1 MLNVVYRCCELETGS
16 KPKRDCRPFWFSK
29 ENCLEILIQEFRKE
43 AVTIHAIHDGPK
55 GPLFSILE
63 SNDIYIEKINCNSN
77 KESLATTLDY
87 ALELDGTHL
96 YLVEDDYLHKQNS
109 YNVLIDGLKTIGL
122 HITLYDHPDRYTRQD
137 DIDYGKTKLFL
148 GQYCH
153 WRTAE
158 STTCTWATTQDYYR
172 STLYELAKYY
182 LLEDREF
189 FRKCK
194 EYGVVPLM
202 TPIPGYSTHCHAPF
216 VSHYTNWSSIWK

>member
-1 MLNVVYRCCELETGS
+1 MLNVVYRCCELETGN

-29 ENCLEILIQEFRKE
+29 ENCLNILIKEFNNSLIKM
-43 AVTIHAIHDGPK
+43 HAIHDGPK

-63 SNDIYIEKINCNSN
+63 SNNIHIEKINCNSN

-87 ALELDGTHL
+87 ALNLDGTYL

-122 HITLYDHPDRYTRQD
+122 HLTLYDHTDRYTRQD

-158 STTCTWATTQDYYR
+158 STTCTWATTQDYYK

-194 EYGVVPLM
+194 EYGVPPLM
-202 TPIPGYSTHCHAPF
+202 TPIPGYSTHCHTPF
-216 VSHYTNWSSIWK
+216 VSHYTNWSSL